1 MGAGGVTNHGT
12 YNIESRK
19 LEPIYK
25 PNSKVNRYENG
36 IKKQTRW
43 YGSDGEAV
51 RNRDY
56 AHQDAHNNHKFP
68 HDHNWDWNRSNPR
81 LPDNLEPDY
90 ANFKD

>member
-12 YNIESRK
+12 YDIEARK

-43 YGSDGEAV
+43 YGSDGKAV
-51 RNRDY
+51 R
-56 AHQDAHNNHKFP
+56 K
-68 HDHNWDWNRSNPR
+68 
-81 LPDNLEPDY
+81 
-90 ANFKD
+90 